1 MVVGRVSSAGKVV
14 EHADESERV
23 VYGVGEEKTS
33 MYGGFLPASVLLIF
47 AFSSFA

>member
-1 MVVGRVSSAGKVV
+1 MVVGRVSSAGMVV

-33 MYGGFLPASVLLIF
+33 MYGGFLPVLLIF